1 MKWNKELVRLEKAAK
16 CQTITSNKIINK
28 KQEYTKQTNKQK
40 NLLSYLP
47 SLLFTRL
54 LSHRGNV
61 ICNVSF
67 RTV

>member
-16 CQTITSNKIINK
+16 YQTITSNRIINK